1 MSDTQDES
9 YWAERA
15 NGVLDKVF
23 GSCADDPKG
32 SVHRAWGVSL
42 LFVLL
47 YFAISIAESEFIS
60 EVCSSTYTD
69 SILIC

>member
-1 MSDTQDES
+1 MSVTEEES

-42 LFVLL
+42 LFVLF
-47 YFAISIAESEFIS
+47 YFAISIVESEFH
-60 EVCSSTYTD
+60 VAVRNYTV
-69 SILIC
+69 SGFLFS

>member
-1 MSDTQDES
+1 MSVTEEES

-42 LFVLL
+42 LFVLF
-47 YFAISIAESEFIS
+47 YFAISIVESEFY
-60 EVCSSTYTD
+60 VAVRNYTV
-69 SILIC
+69 SGFLFS